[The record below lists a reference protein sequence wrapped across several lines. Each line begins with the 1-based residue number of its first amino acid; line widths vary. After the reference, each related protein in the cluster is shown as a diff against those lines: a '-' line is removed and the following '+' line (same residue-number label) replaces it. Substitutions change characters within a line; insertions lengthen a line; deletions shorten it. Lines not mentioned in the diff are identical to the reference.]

1 MATIISFHTLSSYYV
16 SGAVIDDWGILF
28 LMLQLTGYRPE
39 LESSSGREA
48 SPHHQPRR
56 RSSGPQD
63 VIYNIFWFC
72 VFWFCP
78 TSPVR
83 LSSLNRQGIKTCIY
97 LYTQL
102 KIQMPVRGREEAQ
115 MCTWEMV

>member
-1 MATIISFHTLSSYYV
+1 MYPA
-16 SGAVIDDWGILF
+16 GAVIDARGILF
-28 LMLQLTGYRPE
+28 LMSQLTGYRPE

-48 SPHHQPRR
+48 SPHPQPRLH
-56 RSSGPQD
+56 SSGPQD
-63 VIYNIFWFC
+63 IIYNIFWFC

-78 TSPVR
+78 RSAVR

-102 KIQMPVRGREEAQ
+102 KMQMPVRGREEAQ
-115 MCTWEMV
+115 MCTWELL